1 MIYTCLM
8 TRERTKRELVS
19 QCLKQHG
26 GLTRHEIGQMT
37 SIPRSVLSVL
47 INDML
52 DSGAV
57 VIAETRP
64 GSGRGRP
71 AEVLRLRPNTPQYLG
86 LSLQTHRSYLVATD
100 ATHHPLVNVAIPR
113 HFEVES
119 AQRVTELLEA
129 ATSEAPTVDLS
140 YVRGVGLAVSGL
152 LPNTDLV
159 SPADSAATSAARAVE
174 ALESAFSLPVVVEGT
189 IRAAALAEAERRLG
203 LDNCFYV
210 RISDGVGAA
219 QIAHGQLVTGAHRL
233 AGEIGHL
240 TIDED
245 GDPCFCGKRG
255 CLETICSVPAL
266 SKRLGVTGEFGL
278 VQAWEDGAR
287 DARQVLTSAAATVG
301 KVVAQSALLADPG
314 TIVIAWTLV
323 QQIPQLLQV
332 LKDSLDRYMLPSL
345 RGVVEV
351 EAALLPEATA
361 ASLGAALLA
370 ATK

>member
-1 MIYTCLM
+1 MVRTP
-8 TRERTKRELVS
+8 TKRELVS
-19 QCLKQHG
+19 RCLKQHG
-26 GLTRHEIGQMT
+26 GLTRYEIGQIT

-100 ATHHPLVNVAIPR
+100 ATYHPLVNVAIPR
-113 HFEVES
+113 HFEVDS
-119 AQRVTELLEA
+119 AQRVTELLQA
-129 ATSEAPTVDLS
+129 AAAEAPTVDLS
-140 YVRGVGLAVSGL
+140 YVHGVGLAVSGL

-159 SPADSAATSAARAVE
+159 SPADSAATSATYAVE
-174 ALESAFSLPVVVEGT
+174 ALERAFSLPVTVEGT
-189 IRAAALAEAERRLG
+189 IRAAAVAEAERRQG
-203 LDNCFYV
+203 LDNCFYL

-245 GDPCFCGKRG
+245 GDRCFCGNRG

-287 DARQVLTSAAATVG
+287 DARDVLTSAAAIVG
-301 KVVAQSALLADPG
+301 RVVAQSALLTDPG
-314 TIVIAWTLV
+314 TIIIAWTLV

-332 LKDSLDRYMLPSL
+332 LTDSLDLYMLPSL

-370 ATK
+370 AAE